1 MKESDIKKYIDEFES
16 KAQAAF
22 DNYQMTGSN
31 STLKTK
37 DRYEDLEDI
46 CRLALKQ
53 VEISGADQDR
63 RRTGIQNLC
72 DTILDCGTYTGETVK
87 NLLWK
92 AY

>member
-1 MKESDIKKYIDEFES
+1 MTEKEIQKYIDEFES
-16 KAQAAF
+16 KAQAAY

-53 VEISGADQDR
+53 IEKSDSVRVQQYLSIETACKGIEDR
-63 RRTGIQNLC
+63 L
-72 DTILDCGTYTGETVK
+72 YSEEEVK
-87 NLLWK
+87 RLLWK
-92 AY
+92 TY